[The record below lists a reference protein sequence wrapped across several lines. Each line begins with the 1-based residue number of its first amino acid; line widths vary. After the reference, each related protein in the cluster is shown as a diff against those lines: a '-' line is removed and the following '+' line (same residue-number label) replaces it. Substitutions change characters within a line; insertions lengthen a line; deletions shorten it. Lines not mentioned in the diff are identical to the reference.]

1 MVWKLE
7 KGELLGRV
15 VEDRTAV
22 QRARDRGFVGNDRIE
37 VGLRVEARFDRADE
51 AFEATEAIEFVLVA
65 DLCSVERGAE
75 TVEGFIVGLQRHR
88 KWMTILTAVGE

>member
-22 QRARDRGFVGNDRIE
+22 QRARDRVFVGNDRIE
-37 VGLRVEARFDRADE
+37 VGFGFDLGFDCVNEAVEAAE
-51 AFEATEAIEFVLVA
+51 AVEFVLVA
-65 DLCSVERGAE
+65 EL
-75 TVEGFIVGLQRHR
+75 GFIQ
-88 KWMTILTAVGE
+88 